1 MRNDPAPLASA
12 TLDLLLFLMTV
23 ACRFSGQSLAT
34 AAKPQ
39 RPLLMRAD
47 NSTVIHIVN
56 QMRPGGIET
65 MVIDLV
71 TKSRHPSRIM
81 SLEGTASG
89 LLENWTA
96 LASFADRLEAF
107 DRPPRLDLKLV
118 LRIARR
124 FRALRPHT
132 VFVHRTNPLLYGGI
146 AARLAGVPTVVHVEH
161 DVWHYQQPNRRRLVT
176 VAAKLVRPLHFAVS
190 QTIAATLSEMLPH
203 QEVRVVPGGVDLA
216 RFGRVCRDE
225 ARKALG
231 LPADIRVVGSVGRLE
246 PVKGHKTLIE
256 ALPYL
261 PDDMVVV
268 VVGQGSEAN
277 GLKDRAA
284 TLGVA
289 DRVRFLGHRD
299 DVDRLMPAFDV
310 FCLPSFSE
318 GLPRVVMEAQ
328 AAGVPIVASDVGSV
342 RQAVDPDTGRL
353 IAPGDPAA
361 LADTLRALTLTE
373 AAAASCRRF
382 ALDHFSIERMIS
394 TYDAMTPLAEGASA

>member
-1 MRNDPAPLASA
+1 MP
-12 TLDLLLFLMTV
+12 
-23 ACRFSGQSLAT
+23 
-34 AAKPQ
+34 
-39 RPLLMRAD
+39 AD
-47 NSTVIHIVN
+47 NPSVIHIVN

-81 SLEGTASG
+81 SLEGNALG

-96 LASFADRLEAF
+96 LASLGDRLEAF
-107 DRPPRLDLKLV
+107 DRPPRLDLRLAF
-118 LRIARR
+118 RIARR
-124 FRALRPHT
+124 LRTLRPHT

-146 AARLAGVPTVVHVEH
+146 AARLAGVPAVVHVEH
-161 DVWHYQQPNRRRLVT
+161 DVWHYQQPSRRRLVT

-190 QTIAATLSEMLPH
+190 QTIAETLSEMLPH

-216 RFGRVCRDE
+216 RFGSSSRND

-231 LPADIRVVGSVGRLE
+231 LPAGVRVVGSVGRLE

-261 PDDMVVV
+261 PDDMIVV
-268 VVGQGSEAN
+268 VVGEGSEAN
-277 GLKDRAA
+277 RLKDLAT

-289 DRVRFLGHRD
+289 GRVRFLGHRD
-299 DVDRLMPAFDV
+299 EVDQLMPAFDV

-328 AAGVPIVASDVGSV
+328 AAGVPIVSSDVGSV
-342 RQAVDPDTGRL
+342 RQAVDTNTGRL
-353 IAPGDPAA
+353 VAPGDPAA
-361 LADTLRALTLTE
+361 LANALRGLTLTE
-373 AAAASCRRF
+373 AVAASCKRF

-394 TYDAMTPLAEGASA
+394 TYDAVTPLAGRASA

>member
-1 MRNDPAPLASA
+1 M
-12 TLDLLLFLMTV
+12 
-23 ACRFSGQSLAT
+23 
-34 AAKPQ
+34 
-39 RPLLMRAD
+39 
-47 NSTVIHIVN
+47 
-56 QMRPGGIET
+56 
-65 MVIDLV
+65 
-71 TKSRHPSRIM
+71 
-81 SLEGTASG
+81 
-89 LLENWTA
+89 
-96 LASFADRLEAF
+96 
-107 DRPPRLDLKLV
+107 
-118 LRIARR
+118 
-124 FRALRPHT
+124 
-132 VFVHRTNPLLYGGI
+132 
-146 AARLAGVPTVVHVEH
+146 
-161 DVWHYQQPNRRRLVT
+161 
-176 VAAKLVRPLHFAVS
+176 
-190 QTIAATLSEMLPH
+190 
-203 QEVRVVPGGVDLA
+203 
-216 RFGRVCRDE
+216 
-225 ARKALG
+225 G

-353 IAPGDPAA
+353 IDPGDPAA

-394 TYDAMTPLAEGASA
+394 TYDAMTPLAEGASD